1 MKDLT
6 PEEENVIRNKG
17 TEAPFTGKY
26 YDHHEDGTYTC
37 KQCGAK
43 LFPSDAKFESGS
55 GWPSFDDA
63 FPNAVKE
70 VLDEDGIRTE
80 IVCSNCGAHL
90 GHKFE
95 GEGFTQKNV
104 RHCVNSVSLD
114 FEKE

>member
-1 MKDLT
+1 MNDLT
-6 PEEENVIRNKG
+6 PEEERVIKEKG

-26 YDHHEDGTYTC
+26 YKHNEEGVYVC

-63 FPNAVKE
+63 YSNALTE
-70 VLDEDGIRTE
+70 VAEDDGRTE
-80 IVCSNCGAHL
+80 ITCTNCSAHL
-90 GHKFE
+90 GHVFKNE
-95 GEGFTQKNV
+95 NFTDKNV

-114 FEKE
+114 FKKD